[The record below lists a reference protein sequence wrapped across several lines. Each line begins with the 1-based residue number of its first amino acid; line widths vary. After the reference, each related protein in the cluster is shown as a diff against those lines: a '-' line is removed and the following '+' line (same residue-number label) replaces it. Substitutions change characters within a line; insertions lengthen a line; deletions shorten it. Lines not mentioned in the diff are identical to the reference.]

1 MPVSLV
7 GQVSCKKKRI
17 AIYIIVQMQLKS
29 NNYDIFSSK
38 YTKNMYTKCDK
49 SYSSNE
55 HNVRGKEQ
63 QLEV

>member
-1 MPVSLV
+1 
-7 GQVSCKKKRI
+7 
-17 AIYIIVQMQLKS
+17 MQLKS
-29 NNYDIFSSK
+29 KNYDIFSSK